1 MMAAIYENGFYNGF
15 NTPFH
20 NRAYEST
27 TVDSLFASLPDFK
40 TKATD
45 AWNGIAEGRF
55 SGLAPLFEDG
65 PFDDGKRTTTHGK
78 TNIDDRFFTGV
89 ANFEFAG
96 RRCDQLASSTFQ
108 KNATTPL
115 DKSQRMI

>member
-1 MMAAIYENGFYNGF
+1 MMAAIYENCFYNGF
-15 NTPFH
+15 NTPFN

-78 TNIDDRFFTGV
+78 TYIDDRFLQELQILNSQVDGV
-89 ANFEFAG
+89 INWPH
-96 RRCDQLASSTFQ
+96 QHSKKMPPHPST
-108 KNATTPL
+108 
-115 DKSQRMI
+115 SHRG